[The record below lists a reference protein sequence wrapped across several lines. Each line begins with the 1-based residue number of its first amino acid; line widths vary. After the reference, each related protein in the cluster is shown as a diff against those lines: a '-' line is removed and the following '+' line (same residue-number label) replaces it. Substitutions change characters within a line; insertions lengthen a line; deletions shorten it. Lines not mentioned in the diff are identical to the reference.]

1 MRELRSAVNAL
12 FFFVLFLFAYALLS
26 PGYASGSAHAPRFL
40 RMMIEDQEG
49 RHGRPERVSF
59 SVPYGF
65 IRGGLKFASLGRLHR
80 ELDLRF
86 TEPVEAEEV
95 RAIWKELQEAPEG
108 GEVVRKRDFD
118 EVRIRKDGDSLIVVQ
133 TKESCPEDAVTLRIP
148 LKLLEA
154 VAAHDRNFDVDSIL
168 AGLQSLDRGDLLDLR
183 AKDAHVRVWIE

>member
-1 MRELRSAVNAL
+1 VT
-12 FFFVLFLFAYALLS
+12 
-26 PGYASGSAHAPRFL
+26 
-40 RMMIEDQEG
+40 
-49 RHGRPERVSF
+49 F

-95 RAIWKELQEAPEG
+95 RAIWKELQETPEG
-108 GEVVRKRDFD
+108 GEVVRKRDAD
-118 EVRIRKDGDSLIVVQ
+118 EVRIRKDGGQLTVVQ
-133 TKESCPEDAVTLRIP
+133 TKGCCPDQVVTLRIP

-154 VAAHDRNFDVDSIL
+154 VAAHDRSFDVDAIL
-168 AGLQSLDRGDLLDLR
+168 SGLQSLDRGEILDLR